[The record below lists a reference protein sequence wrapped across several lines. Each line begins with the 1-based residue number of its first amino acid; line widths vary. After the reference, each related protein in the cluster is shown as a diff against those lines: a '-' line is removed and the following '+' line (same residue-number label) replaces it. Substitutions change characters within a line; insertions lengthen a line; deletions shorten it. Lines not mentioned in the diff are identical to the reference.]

1 MGIVATLILVM
12 GCGASLPH
20 PSEAK
25 QPDSAFAD
33 VPYPPPAAHVET
45 VPPRPHAGAVW
56 IDGGW
61 LWQGRRWV
69 WQPGGWVDPPAGA
82 TFAKW
87 QSKVT
92 ADGRLVFAPGAWRA
106 PDGTEVPAPP
116 PLVQAHASTSADNVE
131 PGLKPEET
139 QGGDANKRDDAKSSG
154 TSSP

>member
-1 MGIVATLILVM
+1 MLTLVA
-12 GCGASLPH
+12 GCGGSLPS
-20 PSEAK
+20 PREVK

-45 VPPRPHAGAVW
+45 VPPRPHASAVW

-69 WQPGGWVDPPAGA
+69 WQAGGWVDPPAGA

-92 ADGRLVFAPGAWRA
+92 DDGRLVFAPGAWRA
-106 PDGTEVPAPP
+106 SDGREVPAPP
-116 PLVQAHASTSADNVE
+116 FLVPAHASTSGDSVSA
-131 PGLKPEET
+131 GLKPEET
-139 QGGDANKRDDAKSSG
+139 QKSG
-154 TSSP
+154 ATSP